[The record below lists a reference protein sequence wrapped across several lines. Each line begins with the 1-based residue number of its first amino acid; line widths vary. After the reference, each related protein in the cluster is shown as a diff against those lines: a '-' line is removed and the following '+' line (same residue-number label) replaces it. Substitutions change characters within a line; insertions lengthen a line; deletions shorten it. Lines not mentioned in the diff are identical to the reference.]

1 MNTVTETAISNHD
14 AAINAMTARARAC
27 LKPMARADHDS
38 RNTALKATAARLRAN
53 SDSILSANEKDI
65 AAAEMRDKGAAMI
78 GRLTLNPDRIEAM
91 AKGLEDIC
99 TLEDP
104 IGRELDRW
112 QRPNGLDIAR
122 VSTPLGVLGVIYRIA
137 PQCHH

>member
-1 MNTVTETAISNHD
+1 
-14 AAINAMTARARAC
+14 
-27 LKPMARADHDS
+27 MARADHDS
-38 RNTALKATAARLRAN
+38 RNTALKATAARLRN

-78 GRLTLNPDRIEAM
+78 GRLTLNPIVSGHGQ
-91 AKGLEDIC
+91 GLEDIC

-122 VSTPLGVLGVIYRIA
+122 VSTPLGVLGVIYDRA
-137 PQCHH
+137 PMSPLMPPVWRSSPAIRLYSVAAVIRSIPRPCWRS